1 MDRGYFAAEGL
12 EVNLVPV
19 KSISDEVTMLVT
31 GGADLGASAPDV
43 SLFNA
48 IAGGVDI
55 RMLASG
61 GVFLPGTRASGLV
74 VRQDLIDQG
83 MYRGPADFRGRR
95 IGVSSVQGQFYA
107 EQILARAGLSASDV
121 NFTTI
126 TAPQLLAA
134 LQGHAVDAAW
144 LVEPSIGVA
153 AATGVGQLQGT
164 GFDAMPGGVSRL
176 VLATDRV
183 NELTVAHFMRAY
195 LQGLRDF
202 YHAFWLKDADPG
214 PLLESLA
221 VHGPV
226 HDRQILDGVAV
237 HTVDPTGGI
246 DVASLNHYQDYYIA
260 TGNQTDAVD
269 MDQHIDLGPLESALG
284 SLGRL

>member
-121 NFTTI
+121 NVTTI
-126 TAPQLLAA
+126 AALQLLAA

-144 LVEPSIGVA
+144 LVL
-153 AATGVGQLQGT
+153 ATG
-164 GFDAMPGGVSRL
+164 
-176 VLATDRV
+176 RV
-183 NELTVAHFMRAY
+183 NEVTATHFMRAY
-195 LQGLRDF
+195 LQGLRNL

-214 PLLESLA
+214 PLPDSLA
-221 VHGPV
+221 AHGPV

-237 HTVDPTGGI
+237 HSVDPNGGI
-246 DVASLNHYQDYYIA
+246 DVSSLNHYQDYYIA
-260 TGNQTDAVD
+260 TGNQTDAID
-269 MDQHIDLGPLESALG
+269 MDQHIDLGPLESALA